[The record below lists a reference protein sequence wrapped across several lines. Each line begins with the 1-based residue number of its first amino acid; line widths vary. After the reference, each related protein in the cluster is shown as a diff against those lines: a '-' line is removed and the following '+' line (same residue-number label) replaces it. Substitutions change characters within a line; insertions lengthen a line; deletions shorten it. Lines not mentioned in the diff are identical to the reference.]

1 MLLDGRMQ
9 AEDDKAAANAPASW
23 HGPDVGPCL
32 SNGSYAR
39 LFATTVTTRSFVMT
53 TSIGSVLSGEG
64 KVFANGHGSV
74 ERVILRKGGKIE
86 RHNHPGK
93 DVLVCVLRGN
103 LNVVL
108 DDSEKHALHA
118 GDTLVFAGKHFFV
131 AEAAD
136 DVLIIHIVIN
146 V

>member
-1 MLLDGRMQ
+1 MPIERVLRSPFCDNCHHK
-9 AEDDKAAANAPASW
+9 EFCHDDFHWIYSQRRRQ
-23 HGPDVGPCL
+23 G
-32 SNGSYAR
+32 
-39 LFATTVTTRSFVMT
+39 
-53 TSIGSVLSGEG
+53 
-64 KVFANGHGSV
+64 FANGHGSV

>member
-1 MLLDGRMQ
+1 
-9 AEDDKAAANAPASW
+9 
-23 HGPDVGPCL
+23 
-32 SNGSYAR
+32 
-39 LFATTVTTRSFVMT
+39 MT
-53 TSIGSVLSGEG
+53 TSIGSILSGEG

-74 ERVILRKGGKIE
+74 ERVILKKGGKIE

-118 GDTLVFAGKHFFV
+118 GDTLVFAGKHFTHSGVEIIQSHVLSGQRLNFFV
-131 AEAAD
+131 
-136 DVLIIHIVIN
+136 
-146 V
+146 